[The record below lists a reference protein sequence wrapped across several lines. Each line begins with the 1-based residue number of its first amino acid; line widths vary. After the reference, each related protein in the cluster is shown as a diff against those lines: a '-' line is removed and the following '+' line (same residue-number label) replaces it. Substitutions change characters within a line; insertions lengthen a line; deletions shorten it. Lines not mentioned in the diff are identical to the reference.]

1 MANLLPILLIGGAA
15 ALVLTKKKPSKA
27 ITNGNGKTNG
37 DVEGP
42 PEGEPAI
49 GDTVAASTTPQMGIM
64 WKVVKS
70 PDGYMARWTQLTK
83 GGDEAQ
89 AQWQSAGEYKTAAEA
104 QQRVV
109 DMIVMGQIP

>member
-1 MANLLPILLIGGAA
+1 MNLLPILLIGGAA

-49 GDTVAASTTPQMGIM
+49 GDTVASNTTPMNGIL

-70 PDGYMARWTQLTK
+70 PDGYMGRWTHFTK
-83 GGDEAQ
+83 EGDEAK
-89 AQWQSAGEYKTAAEA
+89 AQWHSIGEFDTAAEA
-104 QQRVV
+104 QQRIV
-109 DMIVMGQIP
+109 DMIGLGQIP